1 MTYEEFKAN
10 VIADLEEY
18 YGKDAEVLVQE
29 TPKNNGIVHDGITI
43 RFPDDGSVVPVIYLN
58 NIFKLYEEADY
69 SLDECVEEIIQSRGR
84 YHCEDEEAGPMVD
97 LIKDWESAKA
107 WIVPVLVNTEKN
119 KGALE
124 GLVHR
129 DFLDLSIIYMLRF
142 ATEKDAGNVTTKVTE
157 PLLRLYGV
165 TENEVHEAAMKNLQR
180 DRYSLVDMETIVRK
194 MLGDEEVDQLELNPL
209 LAGKMYVCTN
219 QYMMFGAA
227 GILNEDFLRA
237 KSNGRSFFILPSSVH
252 ETIFVLDETDMKAE
266 YLNSM
271 VKEVNSTQVDETE
284 VLADHAYYYDGA
296 TGQLSIAG

>member
-1 MTYEEFKAN
+1 MTYEEFKAK

-69 SLDECVEEIIQSRGR
+69 SLDECVEEIIQSRKI

-119 KGALE
+119 KGALK

-142 ATEKDAGNVTTKVTE
+142 AIEKDAGNVTTKVTE
-157 PLLRLYGV
+157 SLLSLYGV

-180 DRYSLVDMETIVRK
+180 DRYSLVDMETVVRK

-219 QYMMFGAA
+219 QYKMFGAA

-271 VKEVNSTQVDETE
+271 VKEVNTTQVDETE